1 MTITGP
7 GSPWPVPILKIDDG
21 VITAILELESAVG

>member
-1 MTITGP
+1 MITGA
-7 GSPWPVPILKIDDG
+7 GSPWPVPILNTDDG